1 MDEARLIDLMISASK
16 GFRSLCIFAHTELHA
31 VEIDGVGTNQ
41 IKLEK
46 LGDRA
51 PPLVILAL
59 IVY

>member
-1 MDEARLIDLMISASK
+1 MDEAPVINSMINASK

-31 VEIDGVGTNQ
+31 FEIHGVGTNQ